1 MKRET
6 ISAALNLL
14 DERHIRATE
23 RFDPGLS
30 GDPPERIE
38 PMKVKRIFTFVL
50 AAALLLALGAA
61 AYAISG
67 IHAAR
72 QQEIRNDLQ
81 IAASGTDS
89 YQEDALPEE
98 DADGIVLLSAISDG
112 YWRRICVT
120 GSPITEEELAAW
132 PGELSFGLS
141 LQESDLFIFAAPE
154 LPPDLTLSGKEEIQ
168 KAVRDYAYD
177 SESQTLTLECI
188 TDAASLREA
197 MAGQDS
203 IMLRLASYR
212 QGEKVRDLGSFVF
225 TPTEAEMRHFDFGSV
240 PCRDEE
246 SGREVALVS
255 LDLSPISAVWKF
267 RSEDFVHLF
276 EAEQYPESE
285 PYLNLCDDACWDT
298 ELVLADGSRFRTGG
312 FLSAPVEDGLICC
325 RCDWKSALDIQAVEQ
340 ILLSDQVLWEA
351 K

>member
-1 MKRET
+1 MKREQLFT
-6 ISAALNLL
+6 VIGEIDDRYIAEAFRYAPEAA
-14 DERHIRATE
+14 AA
-23 RFDPGLS
+23 
-30 GDPPERIE
+30 PPERKAN
-38 PMKVKRIFTFVL
+38 MKPKRILTLAL
-50 AAALLLALGAA
+50 AAALILALGVA

-89 YQEDALPEE
+89 YQEYALPEE

-112 YWRRICVT
+112 YWQKIYVNV
-120 GSPITEEELAAW
+120 SPITEEELAAW

-188 TDAASLREA
+188 TDDASLREA
-197 MAGQDS
+197 MAGRDS
-203 IMLRLASYR
+203 ITLRLASYR

-246 SGREVALVS
+246 SGREVALVA

-267 RSEDFVHLF
+267 RSEDFVRFF

-285 PYLNLCDDACWDT
+285 PYLNLCDDACWNT
-298 ELVLADGSRFRTGG
+298 ELVLTDGSRFRTGG
-312 FLSAPVEDGLICC
+312 FLNAPVEDGLICC

-340 ILLSDQVLWEA
+340 ILLGDRIIWEA